1 MSGIPSQVDACSQ
14 HHPPFEWLE
23 LSITIDPV
31 VHDVLS
37 SFLFDMGC
45 TGIATQGET
54 DECLKAYLPFS
65 DNLEEIRERIARF
78 LKTLQ
83 DIFSFDLSPTFSFS
97 KIADQAW
104 HVAWRRFFR
113 PITVTPNLMIL
124 PEWEQMPND
133 ASGHV
138 IRMDPGPAF
147 GTGYHETTRLCLK
160 AMEQLTGNRPWTML
174 DVGTGSGILAL
185 YAALLGA
192 GRILAVDIDAEA
204 LRWAKRNA
212 RLNGLSKAI
221 ELASTPV
228 EVVNARFSI
237 VCANLILGEIERLF
251 ASLLSHTEPGGWLIL
266 SGILRDQVGSVS
278 FLADKTHTQCRDIS
292 YEGEWACVMIHKP
305 GEKA

>member
-1 MSGIPSQVDACSQ
+1 MGAPSQ
-14 HHPPFEWLE
+14 HHPSLQWLE

-31 VHDVLS
+31 AHDALS

-45 TGIATQGET
+45 TGIATQGEA
-54 DECLKAYLPFS
+54 DECLKAYLPF
-65 DNLEEIRERIARF
+65 NENIEEIRERIAPF

-83 DIFSFDLSPTFSFS
+83 QIFSFDPSPTLSFS
-97 KIADQAW
+97 KIADQPW

-113 PITVTPNLMIL
+113 PITVTPHLLIL
-124 PEWEQMPND
+124 PEWEQIPSD

-147 GTGYHETTRLCLK
+147 GTGYHETTRLCLE

-185 YAALLGA
+185 YAAMLGA
-192 GRILAVDIDAEA
+192 DRILAVDIDPEA

-212 RLNGLSKAI
+212 RLNGLSKAV

-228 EVVNARFSI
+228 ELINSQFSI
-237 VCANLILGEIERLF
+237 VCANLMLSEIKRLF
-251 ASLLSHTEPGGWLIL
+251 TSLLSHTEPGGWLIL
-266 SGILRDQVGSVS
+266 SGILRDQAGFVS
-278 FLADKTHTQCRDIS
+278 SLADKTHTHCGDIS

>member
-1 MSGIPSQVDACSQ
+1 MDASSQ
-14 HHPPFEWLE
+14 HPPSLEWLE

-31 VHDVLS
+31 AHDALS

-45 TGIATQGET
+45 TGIATQGEA

-65 DNLEEIRERIARF
+65 ENIEEIRGRISRF

-83 DIFSFDLSPTFSFS
+83 DIFSFDLSPAFSFN

-104 HVAWRRFFR
+104 HVAWRQFFR
-113 PITVTPNLMIL
+113 PITVTPHLLIL

-160 AMEQLTGNRPWTML
+160 AMERSTENRPWTML

-185 YAALLGA
+185 YAAMLGA
-192 GRILAVDIDAEA
+192 DRILAVDIDPEA
-204 LRWAKRNA
+204 LRWAERNA
-212 RLNGLSKAI
+212 RLNGLSKAV

-228 EVVNARFSI
+228 ELINSQFSI
-237 VCANLILGEIERLF
+237 VCANLMLSEIKRLF
-251 ASLLSHTEPGGWLIL
+251 PSLLSHTKPGGRLIL
-266 SGILRDQVGSVS
+266 SGILKEQVGSVS
-278 FLADKTHTQCRDIS
+278 SLADKTRTHCGDIS
-292 YEGEWACVMIHKP
+292 YEGEWACVVIHKP